1 MDTLNNFLFIGLPYA
16 ALATFLIGTIFRYSK
31 YGYKVSSLSSEF
43 LEGRRLF
50 WGSQPFHWG
59 ILVVFLGHLIAFLF
73 PRSIILW
80 NGHPVRLLILEITGF
95 IFGISALIGL
105 INLFV
110 RRLTEPRLKVV
121 TNKMDILIEL
131 LLLVQIFF
139 GLWVAYSYRWGSSW
153 FASVMTPYL
162 WSIFSLSPDIQAVL
176 ALPWVVKIHIIGAF
190 LIIGIFPFTRLV
202 HFLVAPLHYIG
213 RPYQLVIWYRDRR
226 TLRSPNSPWVVKYPK
241 NN

>member
-16 ALATFLIGTIFRYSK
+16 ALILFFVGTIFRYTK

-59 ILVVFLGHLIAFLF
+59 ILVVFLGHLVAFLF
-73 PRSIILW
+73 PRAVVLW

-95 IFGISALIGL
+95 IFGISAFIGL
-105 INLFV
+105 INLFS

-121 TNKMDILIEL
+121 TNKMDILIEIL
-131 LLLVQIFF
+131 LLIQIFL

-153 FASVMTPYL
+153 FASIMTPYL
-162 WSIFSLSPDIQAVL
+162 WSVFTFAPDTQAVI
-176 ALPWVVKIHIIGAF
+176 ALPWIVKLHIIGAF

-213 RPYQLVIWYRDRR
+213 RPYQIVIWYRDRKL
-226 TLRSPNSPWVVKYPK
+226 LRNPQSPWVVKYPK